1 MNLRIFSWIALLSLL
16 LGLVFYFTGTTDLVG
31 PCIIGFFVLLALSA
45 PSIPQ
50 IKGFAFALWIFSSV
64 SAAMFYPDYFQ
75 TWGSFDLKILI
86 VPLLQI
92 IMFGMGSQMSLKDFQ
107 GVIKMPKGVIVGII
121 SQFTIMPLI
130 GVTIATT
137 FGFPPEIAAGIV
149 LVGSSPSGLASNVMA
164 FLAKANLAL
173 SVTLTAVATLLAPIM
188 TPLLMK
194 LFAGQ
199 FVPIDFWDMMIGIT
213 EIVILPIIGGLM
225 FNAIAYGVES
235 RKSIIIQG
243 IAYFFIVVLKNVMV
257 FQTTGAG
264 WDGALME
271 MLSNTFWFVLFP
283 ILGGVLFHRWAKGS
297 KDLLGKVLS
306 LVSMVGIAVIISI
319 ITASG
324 RDSLLEIGV
333 FLIFACLIHNTFG
346 YFLGYWACRLLGM
359 DERSCR
365 TIAIE
370 VGMQNG
376 GLASGI
382 ALQMGKVATVGLAPA
397 VFGPMMNITGSTLA
411 SWWRD
416 RPPGGESEEEEESK

>member
-1 MNLRIFSWIALLSLL
+1 MNLKVFFWIALVCLVLA
-16 LGLVFYFTGTTDLVG
+16 LVFYLTGQTSLTG
-31 PCIIGFFVLLALSA
+31 PFIIAFFVLLALSA
-45 PSIPQ
+45 PGIKQ

-64 SAAMFYPDYFQ
+64 SAAMFYPVLFRS
-75 TWGSFDLKILI
+75 WGSFDLKILI

-92 IMFGMGSQMSLKDFQ
+92 IMFGMGSQMSIKDFQ
-107 GVIKMPKGVIVGII
+107 GVIKMPKGVIVGIVC
-121 SQFTIMPLI
+121 QFTIMPII
-130 GVTIATT
+130 GITIAST

-164 FLAKANLAL
+164 FLSKANLAL
-173 SVTLTAVATLLAPIM
+173 SVTLTAVATLMAPIM

-199 FVPIDFWDMMIGIT
+199 YVPIDFWNMMIGIT

-225 FNAIAYGVES
+225 FNAIAYGKHS
-235 RKSIIIQG
+235 RKSIIIQ
-243 IAYFFIVVLKNVMV
+243 AVCFFLIVVLKNVMV
-257 FQTTGAG
+257 FETSEAG
-264 WDGALME
+264 LSAALIE
-271 MLSNTFWFVLFP
+271 MGKNTIWFVILP
-283 ILGGVLFHRWAKGS
+283 IIAGFQFKKWAASQESLNKA
-297 KDLLGKVLS
+297 LS
-306 LVSMVGIAVIISI
+306 FISMAGIAVIISI
-319 ITASG
+319 ITAAG
-324 RDSLLEIGV
+324 RDSLLEIGAL
-333 FLIFACLIHNTFG
+333 LILACLIHNTFG

-416 RPPGGESEEEEESK
+416 RPPVGDDETKTENE

>member
-1 MNLRIFSWIALLSLL
+1 MKLKIFMWLALVSLL
-16 LGLVFYFTGTTDLVG
+16 LAIITYFSNLTTLTG
-31 PCIIGFFVLLALSA
+31 PFIIGFFVLLALSA
-45 PSIPQ
+45 PAVKQ

-64 SAAMFYPDYFQ
+64 SAAMFYPGVFQ
-75 TWGSFDLKILI
+75 SWGTFDLKVLI

-92 IMFGMGSQMSLKDFQ
+92 IMFGMGSQMSIKDFQ
-107 GVIKMPKGVIVGII
+107 GVIKMPKGVIVGILC
-121 SQFTIMPLI
+121 QFTIMPVI
-130 GVTIATT
+130 GITIATT

-164 FLAKANLAL
+164 FLSKANLAL

-194 LFAGQ
+194 IFAGQ
-199 FVPIDFWDMMIGIT
+199 FVPIDFWNMMTGIT

-225 FNAIAYGVES
+225 FNAIAYGIQT
-235 RKSIIIQG
+235 RKNIIIQA
-243 IAYFFIVVLKNVMV
+243 ICYFIIVILKNVMV
-257 FQTTGAG
+257 LQTSDAG
-264 WDGALME
+264 ISAALME
-271 MLSNTFWFVLFP
+271 MVSNTLWFVALPIVGGILFKK
-283 ILGGVLFHRWAKGS
+283 WAAGS
-297 KDLLGKVLS
+297 QETMDKALS
-306 LVSMVGIAVIISI
+306 FISMLGIAVIISI
-319 ITASG
+319 ITAAG
-324 RDSLLEIGV
+324 RDSLLEIGLL
-333 FLIFACLIHNTFG
+333 LIAACLIHNTFG
-346 YFLGYWACRLLGM
+346 YFLGYWACRLLRM

-416 RPPGGESEEEEESK
+416 RPPGDDKNEKAE